1 MVSRIS
7 RISRV
12 STQNLH
18 DLNGGLSGKV
28 IMETIRGKSYFIYES
43 ADHKLFYINPNTLI
57 SGISGIGFEVNEE
70 LSSILKKKINLKKNI
85 QLLVRNQN
93 FYYQATRKEEPQ
105 PIGVSF
111 SILDKPVSFLS
122 RFNENNSDTVFS
134 TPVSDEI
141 IKKIN
146 DIQRNT
152 SYNEFQIRHCGEDI
166 RLMLHSQALG
176 DSLEIHRFHC
186 GTPALDRE
194 TVYHLED
201 YLFSTTAK
209 SFSLLKNGVFIVDL
223 HDDSLVIIICK
234 TEKF

>member
-1 MVSRIS
+1 M
-7 RISRV
+7 
-12 STQNLH
+12 
-18 DLNGGLSGKV
+18 
-28 IMETIRGKSYFIYES
+28 
-43 ADHKLFYINPNTLI
+43 
-57 SGISGIGFEVNEE
+57 
-70 LSSILKKKINLKKNI
+70 
-85 QLLVRNQN
+85 
-93 FYYQATRKEEPQ
+93 
-105 PIGVSF
+105 
-111 SILDKPVSFLS
+111 DKPVSFLS

-134 TPVSDEI
+134 TPVTDEI

-152 SYNEFQIRHCGEDI
+152 SYNEFQIRHSGEDI